1 MTTFEKIKIIANKRG
16 ISLKK
21 LGPKA
26 GLSENTIYSWQKK
39 SPGIKSLEK
48 VAKALNVP
56 VSRIVDDDNNTS
68 RKSVDLEDE
77 STIMTFEG
85 KPIPDKYKEMFK
97 DILRRMENE

>member
-1 MTTFEKIKIIANKRG
+1 MTTFEKIKIIANKQG
-16 ISLKK
+16 ISVKK

-39 SPGIKSLEK
+39 SPGIKSLKK

-56 VSRIVDDDNNTS
+56 VSRIVDGNNNNS
-68 RKSVDLEDE
+68 RKSVALEDE
-77 STIMTFEG
+77 TAVITFGG

-97 DILRRMENE
+97 DILKRMENE